1 MYARRLSVYKYEN
14 LLTEIS
20 NKLGIFRGENEDE
33 NSFKFRIVYSIAG
46 VQGLASLSDREDRD
60 YISIN
65 HFKKRI
71 TDIFKAY
78 LKLYPEVSRYL
89 EKGKY
94 KIDDNDIINDI
105 YKIYLSSGNFY
116 HANNKLYEPL
126 SKEVKYKNI
135 KFKRKYSIYEK
146 NLLSGLGL
154 YEINYDEIPEDYSK
168 MTDLL
173 SFFCIENITLNKYY
187 LEYVDSREYV
197 YKDRSDELMFLFH
210 SDFYSGYWRSKPIET
225 NGVKSLVKIKSEVYK
240 LYMYNEKN
248 IMFCDLKEWES
259 EGDHFIKLSN
269 AILHK
274 NNALPKI
281 SYSFDGSIVY
291 VKLGYILPPEEMN
304 LFRLYS
310 WPDKYSDFAM
320 SMNRIMQSDVFNV
333 FKEILTYR
341 GYEFERR

>member
-1 MYARRLSVYKYEN
+1 MYVRRLSVYKYEN

-20 NKLGIFRGENEDE
+20 NKLGIFRGKNEDE
-33 NSFKFRIVYSIAG
+33 NSFKFRLVYSIAG

-71 TDIFKAY
+71 RDIFNAY

-89 EKGKY
+89 EEGKY
-94 KIDDNDIINDI
+94 KSDDNDMIEDI
-105 YKIYLSSGNFY
+105 YKIYLYSGIFY
-116 HANNKLYEPL
+116 HSNNKLYEPL

-135 KFKRKYSIYEK
+135 KFKRKYSIYEE
-146 NLLSGLGL
+146 NFLSGLGL
-154 YEINYDEIPEDYSK
+154 YEINYDEISEDYSK
-168 MTDLL
+168 MTNLL

-187 LEYVDSREYV
+187 LEYVDSRKYV
-197 YKDRSDELMFLFH
+197 DKNISDELMFLSH
-210 SDFYSGYWRSKPIET
+210 SDFYRGYWRSNPIET
-225 NGVKSLVKIKSEVYK
+225 NGVKSLVKTKSKEYK

-248 IMFCDLKEWES
+248 IMFCDLKKWEFK
-259 EGDHFIKLSN
+259 DKHFIKLSN

-274 NNALPKI
+274 NNALPNI

-291 VKLGYILPPEEMN
+291 VSLGYILPPEEMN
-304 LFRLYS
+304 LFLLYS
-310 WPDKYSDFAM
+310 WPYKYSGFTKF
-320 SMNRIMQSDVFNV
+320 MNRIMQSDVFNV